1 MMLIVADR
9 DPYKNA
15 HYIAE
20 HTNKNFLFKSL
31 LELAQLI
38 CSCEISCI
46 YKPVKRAYE
55 IQDWILKNKLWVF
68 RYYTALSFLCLGNI
82 KMSAKT
88 MVDFYIIR
96 DDLWV
101 SIEKKRRIIY
111 PKTCI
116 FRYKKGYNS
125 KYKSNSELPLE
136 EGIKEYR
143 KYLDFK
149 FQNETKGES

>member
-116 FRYKKGYNS
+116 FRYRKGYNS
-125 KYKSNSELPLE
+125 KYESNSELPLE

-143 KYLDFK
+143 KYIEEYK
-149 FQNETKGES
+149 FPQKEKV

>member
-15 HYIAE
+15 HYIAK

-31 LELAQLI
+31 LEIAQLV
-38 CSCEISCI
+38 CSAGISSV
-46 YKPVKRAYE
+46 YKPVNRACE
-55 IQDWILKNKLWVF
+55 IQDWILKNKLWVH
-68 RYYTALSFLCLGNI
+68 RYYTTLLYLSLGHV
-82 KMSAKT
+82 KMGLKT
-88 MVDFYIIR
+88 IADLYAVS

-101 SIEKKRRIIY
+101 SIEKKKRINY

-116 FRYKKGYNS
+116 FRYKKGYES

-143 KYLDFK
+143 KYIEEFK
-149 FQNETKGES
+149 FPVEHGV